1 MQEVKNNMR
10 EVKDGLRFS
19 LKLLTLEKD
28 RARED
33 QLRAKMANFH
43 VFSPKNELEASAIII
58 ATQGKSGW
66 KGSLYSLDYYD
77 RYLDE
82 TCFIFAT
89 EPVEKNNGNWLLVA
103 FNASENTKYWIAL
116 GEKKLSEVY
125 YSWAKVVQVNN
136 PQFDPQRMSSINC
149 RV

>member
-1 MQEVKNNMR
+1 MQEVR
-10 EVKDGLRFS
+10 DGLKFS

-28 RARED
+28 KVKED
-33 QLRAKMANFH
+33 KLRAKLADFH
-43 VFSPKNELEASAIII
+43 IFTPKNELEASAIII

-89 EPVEKNNGNWLLVA
+89 EPANKNNGNWLLVA
-103 FNASENTKYWIAL
+103 FNTNENTKYWIAL
-116 GEKKLSEVY
+116 GEKHLSEVY
-125 YSWAKVVQVNN
+125 YSWAKVVQAHN
-136 PQFDPQRMSSINC
+136 PRFDPQRMLDANC
-149 RV
+149 RA

>member
-1 MQEVKNNMR
+1 MQEVQNSTK
-10 EVKDGLRFS
+10 EVQNGLRFS

-28 RARED
+28 KARDD
-33 QLRAKMANFH
+33 QIRAKMADFYI
-43 VFSPKNELEASAIII
+43 FSPKNELEASAIIM

-77 RYLDE
+77 RYLEE

-103 FNASENTKYWIAL
+103 FNASNSTKYWIAL
-116 GEKKLSEVY
+116 GEKHLSEVY
-125 YSWAKVVQVNN
+125 YSWAKVVQVTN
-136 PQFDPQRMSSINC
+136 PKFDPQRMSSVNC
-149 RV
+149 R